1 MIDTEKDNKKLVERA
16 FVIGVQDKDTNS
28 YDATEHLNE
37 LKELVKGIDIPIIDE
52 EMVKLK
58 KTYSKYLIGSG
69 KAEEINEKLK
79 LIEGD
84 CLVFDCELS
93 PSQQRNW
100 EALTKVCVVDR
111 QEIILDIFA
120 NRASTRESVLQVE
133 LARMNYT
140 LPRLT
145 RAWTHL
151 SRQRGGAKGTR
162 GEGEQ
167 QIEVD
172 RRLVQAKIK
181 QLRKEL
187 LEIKNQRNTQRK
199 QRIKSPLPHVAIVG
213 YTNAGKSSLLNYFSD
228 AGVLAEDKLFAT
240 LDPTTR
246 KVKLSNNQ
254 QLLITDTVGFVRKLP
269 HHLVDA
275 FKSTLEEAVLAD
287 FLLIIMDVSNPYVED
302 HWETTLEV
310 LDDLGAKDK
319 KKIIAF
325 NKIDLQDNIF
335 TIESLKN
342 KFPNS
347 LFISTVTGEGIDE
360 LEELLINEIN
370 DDKETINL
378 KIPPNRY
385 DIVAL
390 GHKLGCVLSSSN
402 DDYGNY
408 DIKLIINKLF
418 LDKFEDYIF

>member
-16 FVIGVQDKDTNS
+16 FLVGIQDNDTTS
-28 YDATEHLNE
+28 YEAIEYLGE
-37 LKELVKGIDIPIIDE
+37 LRELVTGIDIPVIDKEIIR
-52 EMVKLK
+52 LK
-58 KTYSKYLIGSG
+58 QTHSKYLLGSG
-69 KAEEINEKLK
+69 KAEEIAEKLK
-79 LIEGD
+79 DIEAD
-84 CLVFDCELS
+84 CVVFDYELS

-100 EALTKVCVVDR
+100 EKLTKICVVDR

-120 NRASTRESVLQVE
+120 NRATTRESVIQVE
-133 LARMNYT
+133 LARMHYT

-151 SRQRGGAKGTR
+151 SRQRGGNKGTR

-172 RRLVQAKIK
+172 RRLVQIKIK
-181 QLRKEL
+181 QLQKEL
-187 LEIKNQRNTQRK
+187 SEVQNQRKTQRK
-199 QRIKSPLPHVAIVG
+199 RRIKSPIPHLAIVG

-228 AGVLAEDKLFAT
+228 ANVLVEDKLFAT

-246 KVKLSNNQ
+246 KVKLSNSQ
-254 QLLITDTVGFVRKLP
+254 QLLMTDTVGFVRKLP

-287 FLLIIMDVSNPYVED
+287 FLLIVMDVNNPYVED
-302 HWETTLEV
+302 HWATTLEV
-310 LDDLGAKDK
+310 LDDLGAKEK
-319 KKIIAF
+319 EKIIAF
-325 NKIDLQDNIF
+325 NKVDLQEDELVINK
-335 TIESLKN
+335 LKN
-342 KFPNS
+342 KFPNA

-360 LEELLINEIN
+360 LEKVVISEVNDKNETL
-370 DDKETINL
+370 KL

-390 GHKLGCVLSSSN
+390 GYKLGCVVNL
-402 DDYGNY
+402 DHDEAGNY
-408 DIKLIINKLF
+408 ELTLTIDKLF
-418 LDKFEDYIF
+418 IDKFEDFIF